1 MLSID
6 LMDMISLRPELSLQ
20 QVRLKDQE
28 KLFLLMMKI
37 YRPVY
42 QHLWFDDGSS
52 YVESQFNA
60 QQLQNELSSPNA
72 SYYFVLHREEPIG
85 ILRFLKDTTTS
96 AIKETNTTKLHRIYL
111 DPSVHG
117 QGIGKALMHWLIEFS
132 ITQDQQSI
140 WLECMDTQM
149 AAYHF
154 YKQLGFTTVESFT
167 LDSPTM
173 RSERRGMLRM
183 KMNLNNS

>member
-1 MLSID
+1 
-6 LMDMISLRPELSLQ
+6 MIAVLPELSLQ
-20 QVRLKDQE
+20 PVTLNEQE
-28 KLFLLMMKI
+28 KLFDLMMKI

-52 YVESQFNA
+52 YVSSQFNR
-60 QQLQNELSSPNA
+60 QNLKLELSDTNA
-72 SYYFVLHREEPIG
+72 SYYFVYFKELPIG

-117 QGIGKALMHWLIEFS
+117 QGIGKAVMQWLIKFS
-132 ITQDQQSI
+132 STQDQQSI
-140 WLECMDTQM
+140 WLECMDTQL

-154 YKQLGFTTVESFT
+154 YKQLGFKTVEAFR

-173 RSERRGMLRM
+173 RSEMRGMLRM
-183 KMNLNNS
+183 KLNLTHS

>member
-1 MLSID
+1 
-6 LMDMISLRPELSLQ
+6 MISVIPDLSLQ
-20 QVRLKDQE
+20 PVSVKEQE
-28 KLFLLMMKI
+28 KLFHLMMKI

-42 QHLWFDDGSS
+42 QHLWFDDGTS
-52 YVESQFNA
+52 YVASQFNLE
-60 QQLQNELSSPNA
+60 QLQRELSTPSVC
-72 SYYFVLHREEPIG
+72 YYFVHFKKEPIG
-85 ILRFLKDTTTS
+85 ILRFLKNSTTS

-117 QGIGKALMHWLIEFS
+117 QGLGKALMEWLIAFS

-154 YKQLGFTTVESFT
+154 YKQLGFKTVEAFT

-173 RSERRGMLRM
+173 RSEMRGMLRM
-183 KMNLNNS
+183 KLNLNNS

>member
-1 MLSID
+1 
-6 LMDMISLRPELSLQ
+6 MISLTPALSLQ
-20 QVRLKDQE
+20 PVALNDQE
-28 KLFLLMMKI
+28 KLFHLMMKI

-42 QHLWFDDGSS
+42 QHLWLDDGSS
-52 YVESQFNA
+52 YVASQFNV
-60 QQLQNELSSPNA
+60 QQLQSELSSPGA
-72 SYYFVLHREEPIG
+72 FYYFVHFKKQPIG

-140 WLECMDTQM
+140 WLECMDSQL

-154 YKQLGFTTVESFT
+154 YKQLGFKTVEAFT

-173 RSERRGMLRM
+173 RSEMRGMLRM
-183 KMNLNNS
+183 KFNLNNN